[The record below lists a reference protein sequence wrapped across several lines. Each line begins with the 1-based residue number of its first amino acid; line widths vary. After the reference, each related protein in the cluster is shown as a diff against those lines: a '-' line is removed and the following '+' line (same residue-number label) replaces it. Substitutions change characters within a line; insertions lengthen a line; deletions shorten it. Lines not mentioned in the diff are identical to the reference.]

1 MLHQSN
7 ERRFGR
13 VLLSAVY
20 VLLGL
25 LISSGQAWAGPTGHI
40 LIAGYGPELPVMQD
54 LAKAFE
60 KANPGT
66 AIDFE
71 WDKNVKAVERLRS
84 GDAQI
89 AVADQE
95 VPDLKATPIAW
106 DGIAVIVN
114 FTNPVKEVTS
124 EQVKGLFTG
133 KVRRWSDLEGANS
146 NVIVIDR
153 TLYDNVKAGFEESL
167 GIVGQ
172 VKGEG
177 RPVRTDQRALSAVSG
192 QDSAVSYI
200 SLASALKAAEYGIPV
215 RVLTIDRVEP
225 AEPTIANGQYKL
237 RRPVMLLSRLSPDPV
252 TQAFL
257 GFAVSSEGQK
267 IVKSMFVPYPS
278 SAAVPKQAQS
288 SPDGSGS

>member
-1 MLHQSN
+1 MLHLST
-7 ERRFGR
+7 ERRSGR
-13 VLLSAVY
+13 IIRSARSVLLAFVI
-20 VLLGL
+20 V
-25 LISSGQAWAGPTGHI
+25 SGQTWAGPTGHI

-54 LAKAFE
+54 LAQAFE

-71 WDKNVKAVERLRS
+71 WEKNVKAVERLRN

-95 VPDLKATPIAW
+95 VPGLKATPIAW

-124 EQVKGLFTG
+124 EQVRGLFTG
-133 KVRRWSDLEGANS
+133 KVRRWSDLDGADS
-146 NVIVIDR
+146 KVVVIDR
-153 TLYDNVKAGFEESL
+153 TVYDNVKVGFEESL

-172 VKGEG
+172 VIGEG
-177 RPVRTDQRALSAVSG
+177 RPVRTDQRALSVVSG
-192 QDSAVSYI
+192 KDSAVSYI
-200 SLASALKAAEYGIPV
+200 SLASALKAAEYGIPI

-237 RRPVMLLSRLSPDPV
+237 RRPVLLLSNPSPDPV

-257 GFAVSSEGQK
+257 AFAVSPEGQK
-267 IVKSMFVPYPS
+267 IVKSMFVPYQVSP
-278 SAAVPKQAQS
+278 AAPKQVRS
-288 SPDGSGS
+288 SPEGSGS